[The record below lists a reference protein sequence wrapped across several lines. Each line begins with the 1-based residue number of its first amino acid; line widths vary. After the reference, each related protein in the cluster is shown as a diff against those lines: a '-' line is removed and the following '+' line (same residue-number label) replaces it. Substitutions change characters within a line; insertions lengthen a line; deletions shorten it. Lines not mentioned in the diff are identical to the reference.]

1 MPIKRHPTL
10 SKGVKKTVTP
20 DTIRKNFAKGAK
32 KRAAKKLIEERVM
45 ARKSRAANEAD
56 QRKPRG

>member
-10 SKGVKKTVTP
+10 SKGVKKVVTL

-32 KRAAKKLIEERVM
+32 KRAAKKMM
-45 ARKSRAANEAD
+45 AAKK
-56 QRKPRG
+56 KPR